1 MKNSLVVRVA
11 ILLLMASTLSGCL
24 WVVEDDGHGRG
35 PGGGGHRGGGHDNGE
50 HRGDR
55 H

>member
-1 MKNSLVVRVA
+1 MKISQVVRVA
-11 ILLLMASTLSGCL
+11 ILLLIASTLSGCL
-24 WVVEDDGHGRG
+24 WVVEDDYGRG
-35 PGGGGHRGGGHDNGE
+35 GGGGGHHGGKHDNGE